1 MKTLDPTLVS
11 GIVDEK
17 DAVEAWKSWENVMHE
32 YFNKEQN
39 GGQDVGNFHEIRSE
53 IIRFLISLTM
63 KDCSVMVTLSP
74 CLDASDTQT
83 VLLPATNQVFKVKIS
98 VVDLD
103 YKRPSKIHTYLK
115 AEDQLCKH

>member
-17 DAVEAWKSWENVMHE
+17 DAVKTMSWKSWGNVMHE
-32 YFNKEQN
+32 YFGKEES
-39 GGQDVGNFHEIRSE
+39 GGGNFHETRSE

-74 CLDASDTQT
+74 CLDAS
-83 VLLPATNQVFKVKIS
+83 K
-98 VVDLD
+98 
-103 YKRPSKIHTYLK
+103 PSF
-115 AEDQLCKH
+115 QS